1 MEEEKKARIQ
11 LVIGE
16 EQKQYLT
23 SSAKRENLSVSAFIR
38 KLVDEHHQR
47 HKELELEAAARELF
61 AEYQSNDEL
70 TAFTSLDGDEI
81 L

>member
-16 EQKQYLT
+16 GQKQYLT

-38 KLVDEHHQR
+38 KLVDEHRQR
-47 HKELELEAAARELF
+47 HIEQELEAAARELL

-70 TAFTSLDGDEI
+70 TAFTALDGDEI

>member
-16 EQKQYLT
+16 GQKQYLT

-38 KLVDEHHQR
+38 KLVDEHRQR

-61 AEYQSNDEL
+61 AEYQSNEEL
-70 TAFTSLDGDEI
+70 TAFTALDGDEI

>member
-1 MEEEKKARIQ
+1 VEEEKKARIQ

>member
-61 AEYQSNDEL
+61 AEYQSNEEL
-70 TAFTSLDGDEI
+70 TAFTALDGDEI